1 MGRTLSALGIL
12 FIISLLPIPA
22 LADIYIDSPYILMIA
37 DTTLQDMVIGTSYS
51 YSPTYASLL
60 YDMYYST
67 GTETIYYSIGTSHI
81 VFNIDGIPY
90 DLDSGYTV
98 GTAMTASSPATG
110 LGAYI
115 EGSEV
120 VSNIDLRSHYEI
132 VNNVIT
138 GSRADMIELK
148 YTATNNGGVSHNIGC
163 RVELDTEVNSVD
175 GTNISIDNGNSVIS
189 TSSSAWIWKT
199 SSGTIP
205 TDWWDYD
212 VPPPGTATL
221 VGRGALYNNSYGEAA
236 TKPDVFEVADWN
248 TVNGIAQWTLS
259 SSAPTTD
266 SAVVI
271 WWTGTG
277 SESGLSQV
285 LGPGQ
290 SITWIT
296 YYGLNQGVLRATFT
310 PTPTNTPTPTLTFTT
325 TATSTSTPTI
335 TPTFTHTFTG
345 TETWTTTETATSTD
359 SPSPTD
365 TPTATLS
372 DTPTMTA
379 TVTPRPS
386 PTDTPTVTSTST
398 FTTTPTISS
407 TPTVSPTT
415 TLTPTVTPTPIGL
428 HVWPNP
434 FTPQKSVGG
443 VLKAYLCPSGSSMEI
458 YTVSG
463 ELVNTEREVNG
474 LIEWDGRND
483 FGNKVSSGI
492 YYYAIKKGDRVLL
505 TGKLLVTL

>member
-1 MGRTLSALGIL
+1 M
-12 FIISLLPIPA
+12 
-22 LADIYIDSPYILMIA
+22 ADIFIDSPYILMIA
-37 DTTLQDMVIGTSYS
+37 DTTLQDMVVGTSYS
-51 YSPTYASLL
+51 YSPSYASLL
-60 YDMYYST
+60 YDMYFST
-67 GTETIYYSIGTSHI
+67 STQTIYYAIGTSHI
-81 VFNIDGIPY
+81 VFNIDGTPY
-90 DLDSGYTV
+90 DLQDGYTV
-98 GTAMTASSPATG
+98 GTAMTASSPETG

-132 VNNVIT
+132 VNNVVT
-138 GSRADMIELK
+138 GSRADMMELK
-148 YTATNNGGVSHNIGC
+148 YTATNNSGVSHNIGC
-163 RVELDTEVNSVD
+163 RVELDTEVNRVD

-189 TSSSAWIWKT
+189 TSSSAWVWKAST
-199 SSGTIP
+199 GTVP
-205 TDWWDYD
+205 PDWWDYD

-221 VGRGALYNNSYGEAA
+221 VGRGVLYNNPYGEAA

-248 TVNGIAQWTLS
+248 TVNGTSQWTLS

-285 LGPGQ
+285 LAPGQ
-290 SITWIT
+290 SLTWIT
-296 YYGLNQGVLRATFT
+296 YYGLNQGVLRATST
-310 PTPTNTPTPTLTFTT
+310 PTPTNTPTPTFTP
-325 TATSTSTPTI
+325 TST
-335 TPTFTHTFTG
+335 G
-345 TETWTTTETATSTD
+345 TKTWTPTETATSTD

-365 TPTATLS
+365 TLTATPS
-372 DTPTMTA
+372 GTPTMTA
-379 TVTPRPS
+379 TVTSSPS
-386 PTDTPTVTSTST
+386 PTDTPTVTYTST
-398 FTTTPTISS
+398 FTSTPTLSS

-434 FTPQKSVGG
+434 FTLQKAVGG
-443 VLKAYLCPSGSSMEI
+443 VLKAYLCPSGSSLEI

-505 TGKLLVTL
+505 TGKLLVAL